1 MTNIASIACFVG
13 IDVSKDRLDVS
24 LLPEGARF
32 AVATTRDGLWALVRR
47 LGEIDE
53 EALVVLEATGGLQD
67 EVATLL
73 AELGHRVAVV
83 NPRQIR
89 DFARAT
95 GRLAKTDRID
105 AEVIAAFAAA
115 VRPEARIVPDA
126 ARAELAVLA
135 ARRRQVIAMQTAER
149 QRLTRVREQGVV
161 RRIEVHIRWMGKEI
175 ADLERWLQQ
184 AIHQHPLWR
193 RLAALVQ
200 SVPGIGP
207 AVAATLIAGLP
218 ELGRLDRRRLA
229 SLVGVAPFNRD
240 SGRMRGQ
247 RTIWGGRADVR
258 AALYM
263 AALVGSRHNP
273 VLRAFY
279 DRLRAGGKEPK
290 EALVACMRKLLT
302 ILNAIVRDQ
311 TPWQPPPVR
320 P

>member
-1 MTNIASIACFVG
+1 MNNIASIACFVG
-13 IDVSKDRLDVS
+13 IDVSKDRLDVC
-24 LLPEGARF
+24 LLPGGARF
-32 AVATTRDGLWALVRR
+32 AVASTRDGLWMLVRQ
-47 LGEIDE
+47 LGEVD

-83 NPRQIR
+83 NPRQVR

-126 ARAELAVLA
+126 ARAELAVLTT
-135 ARRRQVIAMQTAER
+135 RRRQLIAMQTGER
-149 QRLTRVREQGVV
+149 QRLARVRERGVV
-161 RRIEVHIRWMGKEI
+161 RRIEVHIRWLGKEI
-175 ADLERWLQQ
+175 AEIEHRLQK
-184 AIHQHPLWR
+184 AIRQHPRWR

-207 AVAATLIAGLP
+207 AVATTLIAALP
-218 ELGRLDRRRLA
+218 ELGRLSRRRLA

-240 SGRMRGQ
+240 SGRMRGK
-247 RTIWGGRADVR
+247 RTIWGGRSDVR

-279 DRLRAGGKEPK
+279 DRLRADGKSPK
-290 EALVACMRKLLT
+290 AALVACMRKLLT
-302 ILNAIVRDQ
+302 ILNAIVREQ
-311 TPWQPPPVR
+311 TPWQPASVR

>member
-1 MTNIASIACFVG
+1 MESIASIACYVG
-13 IDVSKDRLDVS
+13 VDVAKDRLDVC
-24 LLPEGARF
+24 LLPGGARF
-32 AVATTRDGLWALVRR
+32 AVATTRDGLWALARR
-47 LGEIDE
+47 LGEVGD

-67 EVATLL
+67 EIATLL

-83 NPRQIR
+83 NLRQIR

-105 AEVIAAFAAA
+105 AEVIAAFAQA
-115 VRPEARIVPDA
+115 VRPEARVVPDA
-126 ARAELAVLA
+126 ARAELAALTT
-135 ARRRQVIAMQTAER
+135 RRRQLIAMQTGER
-149 QRLTRVREQGVV
+149 QRLARVRERGVV

-175 ADLERWLQQ
+175 ADLEHRLQQ

-207 AVAATLIAGLP
+207 TVATTLIAGLP

-240 SGRMRGQ
+240 SGRMRGK
-247 RTIWGGRADVR
+247 RTIWGGRGNVR

-279 DRLRAGGKEPK
+279 DRLRADGKSPK

-302 ILNAIVRDQ
+302 ILNAIVREQ
-311 TPWQPPPVR
+311 TPWQPASVR